1 MAMTAY
7 FTKTAT
13 KTWLNSYKLAKC
25 EYMINRKISYVEHKI
40 LKRSTSYL
48 KLEKHYKVQS
58 FKYQTQYKN
67 YSQKFPS
74 GQQKL
79 VPTIFSY
86 FSTAKREA
94 RERRTDGITSLA
106 KTPTH
111 NVYSLINSTDNN
123 KKSSLRQMFYAVQIA
138 NFGLVVAL
146 STASIKYLTGNLDP
160 SSLIPWG
167 ENLTMDYIGIGILAT
182 LTPLFI
188 SKMCHM
194 LSRVPIRIYYDD
206 YNGIYTAAFCR
217 LFLPFKTVTYSFP
230 AQSVEELPPNF
241 LLDKSGLYTGPTLK
255 IHPIQ
260 KDVYIHHMECLSAEM
275 NQIQDADIKSN
286 DYFPPAVAS
295 ATAAVNADESISQKR
310 ESHQTHKI
318 SKTGKPKKV
327 GYMPPAYSA
336 AVSAIAAEKAAEG
349 KRFASWAA
357 AEKVCYIPIGFF
369 VTPSFYYKMLKNTSE
384 LE

>member
-146 STASIKYLTGNLDP
+146 STASIKYMTGNLDP

-167 ENLTMDYIGIGILAT
+167 ENLTMDYIGIGILAI

-194 LSRVPIRIYYDD
+194 LSRVPIR
-206 YNGIYTAAFCR
+206 
-217 LFLPFKTVTYSFP
+217 
-230 AQSVEELPPNF
+230 
-241 LLDKSGLYTGPTLK
+241 
-255 IHPIQ
+255 
-260 KDVYIHHMECLSAEM
+260 
-275 NQIQDADIKSN
+275 
-286 DYFPPAVAS
+286 
-295 ATAAVNADESISQKR
+295 
-310 ESHQTHKI
+310 
-318 SKTGKPKKV
+318 
-327 GYMPPAYSA
+327 
-336 AVSAIAAEKAAEG
+336 
-349 KRFASWAA
+349 
-357 AEKVCYIPIGFF
+357 
-369 VTPSFYYKMLKNTSE
+369 
-384 LE
+384 